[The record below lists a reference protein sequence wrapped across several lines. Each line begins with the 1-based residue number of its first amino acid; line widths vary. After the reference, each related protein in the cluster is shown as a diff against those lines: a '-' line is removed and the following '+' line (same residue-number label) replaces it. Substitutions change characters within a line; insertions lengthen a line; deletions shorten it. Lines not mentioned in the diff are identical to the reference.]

1 MDGMPS
7 SSKIALITGANRG
20 IGRSAALHLARD
32 GVDIILT
39 YRSHAD
45 EAEAVVAEVAALG
58 RSAVALRLDVGDVA
72 SFDVFA
78 AAVREALAATW
89 DRVTFDF
96 LVNNGGMS
104 RGGMI
109 ADVTEADVDALFDVH
124 FKGVLFLTQK
134 LLPLLADGGSIVNL
148 SSGLARFTGPQ
159 RAAYGSIKGAVEVL
173 TRYMAAELG
182 PRGITVNV
190 IAPGAVATDFSG
202 GLVRD
207 NAEVRE
213 HITSLTALGRH
224 AVADDIGP
232 VIASI
237 LRDDNHWVT
246 GQRIEVSGGLHL

>member
-1 MDGMPS
+1 MP
-7 SSKIALITGANRG
+7 KIALITGGNRG
-20 IGRSAALHLARD
+20 IGRSTALHLARD

-45 EAEAVVAEVAALG
+45 EAEAVVAEIAALG
-58 RSAVALRLDVGDVA
+58 RSAVALRLDAGEIS
-72 SFDVFA
+72 SFDAFA
-78 AAVREALAATW
+78 ASVRETLTATFER
-89 DRVTFDF
+89 DTFDF

-104 RGGMI
+104 RDGLI
-109 ADVTEADVDALFDVH
+109 ADVTEADVDAIVDVH

-148 SSGLARFTGPQ
+148 SSGLARFTTPQ
-159 RAAYGSIKGAVEVL
+159 RAVYGAIKGAVEVL

-202 GLVRD
+202 GMVRD
-207 NAEVRE
+207 TPEVGA
-213 HITSLTALGRH
+213 HIASLTALGRI

-232 VIASI
+232 AIAALLGPGNRWI
-237 LRDDNHWVT
+237 T
-246 GQRIEVSGGLHL
+246 GQRIEVSGGVHL